1 MESTFSAIEKA
12 NKLHVSAREHLDL
25 ANYGL
30 AETKYRD
37 GIDIMT
43 AILDPLHVSY
53 VDMLKGLLICVT
65 KQGKNDEAEQVRGV
79 ISQLA
84 FGQ

>member
-1 MESTFSAIEKA
+1 METTFNAIEKA
-12 NKLHVSAREHLDL
+12 NKLHLAAREHLDL
-25 ANYGL
+25 AHYDL

-37 GIDIMT
+37 GIDILM

-53 VDMLKGLLICVT
+53 VDMLKGLLVCVT
-65 KQGKNDEAEQVRGV
+65 KQGKDDEAEKVRGV
-79 ISQLA
+79 IAQLA